1 MWADAHKRSVTLIP
15 AKHSPLLNKVIHRP
29 VESTAKPKKIAYL
42 RAFLTLHFNFVPSGL
57 ARPWDGLAAAADEPA
72 AQ

>member
-1 MWADAHKRSVTLIP
+1 
-15 AKHSPLLNKVIHRP
+15 

-42 RAFLTLHFNFVPSGL
+42 RAFLTFHFNFVPSGL
-57 ARPWDGLAAAADEPA
+57 ARPSDGLAAAADERA

>member
-1 MWADAHKRSVTLIP
+1 MTLIP

-42 RAFLTLHFNFVPSGL
+42 QAFLTFHFNFVPFGL
-57 ARPWDGLAAAADEPA
+57 ARPCDGLAAAADERA